1 MSKQQMPVMKCFTS
15 FNTEG
20 TEELCGRDP
29 ESNREQPGG
38 EAARVYLYVTVKNK
52 RPAWKIQTGR
62 RVRKEISGGRENW
75 TLRHCVS
82 FRLHCCRD
90 CRRPRRC
97 CAGFRRH
104 HHHLRRYSCGSVRST
119 FAAPMAPNKNAWVAD
134 CKSAAAKS
142 RGCRCRPGCHVA
154 SAVAARKNARCWNN
168 LGGCCCCCW
177 APRAA
182 RPGR

>member
-38 EAARVYLYVTVKNK
+38 EAAKVYLYVTVKNK

-90 CRRPRRC
+90 CRRPRRY
-97 CAGFRRH
+97 CAGFRH
-104 HHHLRRYSCGSVRST
+104 HLGLHRPHLRRYRSGSARSRNATGLDSCGGGGGGG
-119 FAAPMAPNKNAWVAD
+119 
-134 CKSAAAKS
+134 
-142 RGCRCRPGCHVA
+142 RG
-154 SAVAARKNARCWNN
+154 
-168 LGGCCCCCW
+168 GGGS
-177 APRAA
+177 PHSSGGGGGSHGSSGGGSSHSGGGSSSHGHR
-182 RPGR
+182 